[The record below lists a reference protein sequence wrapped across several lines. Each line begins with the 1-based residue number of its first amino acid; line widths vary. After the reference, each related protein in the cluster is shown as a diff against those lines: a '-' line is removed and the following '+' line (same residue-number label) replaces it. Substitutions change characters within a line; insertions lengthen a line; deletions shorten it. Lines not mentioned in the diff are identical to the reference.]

1 MFSLDVRRQPSRTS
15 RKRACA
21 HQSLAMGNRT
31 NMRHSHNVS
40 LESAP
45 SNSRR
50 QFLPWVLILG
60 YTLLS
65 HSTCIAAEIAE
76 SPTLPP
82 TCSERCAT
90 PHGEVLGRSP
100 AGVVAFSNCN
110 PECVLPEGNTIDGT
124 YTGYK
129 WQCVEYARRW
139 LLLNRGAVF
148 GDVDIAADI
157 WTEID
162 RLTRVSDQAAVPLV
176 AHLNGSEQPPLVG
189 DLLIY
194 AKAFYDTGHVA
205 VVLDVDPTRKLIMVG
220 EQNYDNQPWAGR
232 HARRI
237 GYIEKDGRVWVL
249 DPYIIGW
256 KQIAK

>member
-1 MFSLDVRRQPSRTS
+1 MFSIEVRRQQSHTS
-15 RKRACA
+15 RKRDCT
-21 HQSLAMGNRT
+21 HQSLAMGNRA
-31 NMRHSHNVS
+31 NMGYSHNAS
-40 LESAP
+40 LASAP

-60 YTLLS
+60 YALLTY
-65 HSTCIAAEIAE
+65 STCMAAEISK
-76 SPTLPP
+76 SPALPA

-100 AGVVAFSNCN
+100 RGVVAFSNCN
-110 PECVLPEGNTIDGT
+110 SECVLPEGNTIDGT
-124 YTGYK
+124 STGLK

-148 GDVDIAADI
+148 SDVNIAADI

-162 RLTRVSDQAAVPLV
+162 QLTRVSDKAAVPLV
-176 AHLNGSEQPPLVG
+176 AHLNGSRQPPMVG

-220 EQNYDNQPWAGR
+220 EQNFDNQSWDGR

-237 GYIEKDGRVWVL
+237 GYIEKDERVWVL